1 MNEMLTPTCED
12 WREISE
18 DNLAETEVIVE
29 MMIEAGEDLCSDA
42 EDDVQD
48 VAA

>member
-1 MNEMLTPTCED
+1 MNEMLTLTCED

-42 EDDVQD
+42 EDEVRD
-48 VAA
+48 AAA

>member
-1 MNEMLTPTCED
+1 MNEMLTLSCND

-18 DNLAETEVIVE
+18 DNLAEAEVIVE
-29 MMIEAGEDLCSDA
+29 MMIEAGEDLCNDA

-48 VAA
+48 AAA